1 MNNYSRE
8 AWLPGKDSCTNLSE
22 RRVFEDFVWNANF
35 IFLYEVRFKSVN
47 NGSIG
52 SVHHAIKASHE
63 FSKGLDILDLH
74 DHETC
79 TCGQNDTFEH
89 VPFRAILPRQVA
101 EAKCDIRTCA
111 SVPIFL
117 HVQVTDQ
124 VLSCLGILPR
134 KQQRFLLS

>member
-63 FSKGLDILDLH
+63 FSKGLDILYFH

-89 VPFRAILPRQVA
+89 VPFRAILPRQVT
-101 EAKCDIRTCA
+101 EATYRGKLPRQNVT
-111 SVPIFL
+111 SV
-117 HVQVTDQ
+117 HVQVY
-124 VLSCLGILPR
+124 R
-134 KQQRFLLS
+134 YFFMYK